1 MMIEKKVKNDEET
14 YFAAPG
20 RAGGEELRLDI
31 EIVSNNPVMTGL
43 LTNIGGLIAIL
54 NSHRQIV
61 SINTDFL
68 KLLGI
73 DDPETALGLRP
84 GEALNCLHAEDGL
97 GGCGTGRYC
106 STCGAAIAIVACL
119 EQEIPIERKCALT
132 AQKGGE
138 PVQLLLQV
146 RANPIRINS
155 KVYILL
161 FLQDITVQE
170 QQAALARTFFH
181 DVSNMLTMLVQ
192 SGELLHMKSPSQL
205 SEIIHQS
212 SVRLAGEIALQKA
225 LFDSGAC
232 SYAPR
237 WAECDLGRLFDELH
251 GFFQSHEAA
260 RGRVLRFPETL
271 PRILLRTDGAALYR
285 ILLNMIVNA
294 LEATEEGGEMRVS
307 LEQQPGAVVFS
318 VWNAAVIPSE
328 IALRIFQRSF
338 STKNQSGRG
347 IGTYSMKLFGETVLG
362 GKVFFTSAEGAG
374 TSFSF
379 VHPVNMRE
387 QSQEE
392 SRSCLPQV

>member
-14 YFAAPG
+14 FFAALG
-20 RAGGEELRLDI
+20 RAGDDELRLDI

-54 NSHRQIV
+54 NSHRQII

-84 GEALNCLHAEDGL
+84 GEALNCLHADDGP

-106 STCGAAIAIVACL
+106 SSCGAAIAIVACL
-119 EQEIPIERKCALT
+119 EQEVPIERKCALT

-161 FLQDITVQE
+161 FLQDVTVQE
-170 QQAALARTFFH
+170 QQAALARAFFH
-181 DVSNMLTMLVQ
+181 DVNNMLTMLVQ

-225 LFDSGAC
+225 LFDSGTC

-237 WAECDLGRLFDELH
+237 WTECDLGRLFVELR
-251 GFFQSHEAA
+251 GFFQNHEAA
-260 RGRVLRFPETL
+260 RGRVVRFPEAL
-271 PRILLRTDGAALYR
+271 PRIVLRTDGAALYR
-285 ILLNMIVNA
+285 ILLNMVLNA
-294 LEATEEGGEMRVS
+294 LEATEEGGEVSVS
-307 LEQQPGAVVFS
+307 LEQQPEAVVFT

-328 IALRIFQRSF
+328 IALRIFQRGY
-338 STKNQSGRG
+338 STKKQSGRG

-362 GKVFFTSAEGAG
+362 GKVFFTSGEGAG

-379 VHPVNMRE
+379 VHPLNA
-387 QSQEE
+387 
-392 SRSCLPQV
+392 P